1 MANNNKNET
10 NTIAPNDF
18 LITFKAPY
26 HFEGKEYKTLDLAG
40 LENITAEQLFEASSV
55 FARNDYI
62 NPRPEADPK
71 YCCMLA
77 AAACGLPHEFFNGLP
92 AREAVKVRNAV
103 QSFFLEED

>member
-1 MANNNKNET
+1 MADMAKKEAANG
-10 NTIAPNDF
+10 F
-18 LITFKAPY
+18 LITFRNPY
-26 HFEGKEYKTLDLAG
+26 SFEGKEYKTLNLSG
-40 LENITAEQLFEASSV
+40 LEGLTAEQLFEASGV

-77 AAACGLPHEFFNGLP
+77 AAACGLPHEFFDGLP
-92 AREAVKVRNAV
+92 AKEVMKVRNAV